1 MTLVNLEAQSNT
13 MQVLFEEFWNE
24 DWFAGG
30 FLWKWF
36 HDNNGA
42 GGEADN
48 QFTPQNKPAEGI
60 IKSQYSKY

>member
-1 MTLVNLEAQSNT
+1 MSVVNLEAQSNT

-36 HDNNGA
+36 HNYNDA
-42 GGEADN
+42 GGENDS
-48 QFTPQNKPAEGI
+48 QFTPQSVIFMVA
-60 IKSQYSKY
+60 